1 MLWFFNM
8 GIIKPRGRFS
18 GIGYGFF
25 PHLEWRKFKDIVAL
39 WKNVIELLKYL
50 FDSLRNFK
58 RQHDIMLL
66 LGKMNDTLVSKQG
79 HISSNPYDLLR
90 ELISLRSKLR
100 FI

>member
-1 MLWFFNM
+1 MNLICAFFLYVSDNMLWFFNM

-58 RQHDIMLL
+58 R
-66 LGKMNDTLVSKQG
+66 
-79 HISSNPYDLLR
+79 
-90 ELISLRSKLR
+90 
-100 FI
+100 